1 MYSEPIARAAL
12 IQHMPASASEA
23 GQPDAQAVR
32 AFIRAEKADG
42 RLIERRVFVDPARSR
57 KRRQVFQYVA
67 VNLELDF

>member
-1 MYSEPIARAAL
+1 MYSEPIARSAL
-12 IQHMPASASEA
+12 IEQMPGIAAPDASA
-23 GQPDAQAVR
+23 VT
-32 AFIRAEKADG
+32 AFIREEKAGG

>member
-1 MYSEPIARAAL
+1 MYSEPLARAAL
-12 IQHMPASASEA
+12 IQQMPASAVD
-23 GQPDAQAVR
+23 QPDAQAVR
-32 AFIRAEKADG
+32 AFIRAEKAEG